1 MTDKFLNAGGVAG
14 NISNGTISI
23 YGSKIGAKNLD
34 PSRSIKTDSQ
44 GRLQTVNLDIDD
56 INTLQSQLNSK
67 IGNPYLG
74 TLNVTDVET
83 NEYFSLNDELDNI
96 QYISK
101 SLGLTTIS
109 SNILT
114 NDVAC
119 SSVLNQISSTRI
131 DMTSPTS
138 IDIQAT
144 NFTFNGQPIGGISN
158 PLTSDLVG
166 DGFEIQNIG
175 KITINQTVPFVD
187 VLEINGKFKH
197 TQPSTVVYNMN
208 SDRVG
213 GVGDGSLIGVI
224 NFNCFDNTDT
234 SRLVARISTRS
245 LGAQTATNR
254 GCDYIIRS
262 TLSNEINT
270 EERLKISGDGITYI
284 TGGLDITDDLNMNN
298 NNIVDIG
305 LANYNLESSLLDLTT
320 RTQNIE
326 AIAGFTEILG
336 GVNQKLGASDSFN
349 ISDDG
354 SPFALLKF
362 NVSNTNI
369 LSQIKH
375 IFSVGLEPALNGI
388 GSIGTALKRFAGI
401 WTDTINGLTPIGGV
415 YMATSNSAI
424 ISATIIEKSLIDFP
438 TFEGSLIVPANT
450 FQISSYHFNVAG
462 EISTNN
468 GDTLTLR
475 LKNSGILSSIIVDL
489 TGSSNEYFELEGDFS
504 IEAIGGLGVARI
516 SSNFDFTY
524 SDTISSLRG
533 KRVCVVNST
542 TFDTTI
548 SNTLDLTAQWSST
561 NANNSIQSF
570 QAVLTKTY

>member
-1 MTDKFLNAGGVAG
+1 MTDKFLIAGGVAG

-44 GRLQTVNLDIDD
+44 GRLQTVNLDIAD

-67 IGNPYLG
+67 IGNPFLG
-74 TLNVTDVET
+74 TLNVTDLET

-109 SNILT
+109 SNILS

-144 NFTFNGQPIGGISN
+144 NFTFNGEPIGGISN
-158 PLTSDLVG
+158 PLTSNLVG

-187 VLEINGKFKH
+187 VLEINGKFK
-197 TQPSTVVYNMN
+197 QSSPNTVVYNMY
-208 SDRVG
+208 SERVG
-213 GVGDGSLIGVI
+213 GVGAGSIIGML
-224 NFNCFDNTDT
+224 NFNAYDNTNT
-234 SRLVARISTRS
+234 SNLVSRISCNS
-245 LGAQTATNR
+245 LGTQTTTNK
-254 GCDYIIRS
+254 GCDYIISS
-262 TLSNEINT
+262 TLSNQTVIG
-270 EERLKISGDGITYI
+270 ERLKISGDGTTYI

-305 LANYNLESSLLDLTT
+305 LANYNLETSLLDLTT
-320 RTQNIE
+320 KTQNI
-326 AIAGFTEILG
+326 AAFAGYTEILG
-336 GVNQKLGASDSFN
+336 GVNQKLGVSDSFN
-349 ISDDG
+349 ISDDS
-354 SPFALLKF
+354 SPFSLLKF
-362 NVSNTNI
+362 NVSNTDI

-375 IFSVGLEPALNGI
+375 VFSNGLETSLNGI
-388 GSIGTALKRFAGI
+388 GSIGTALKKFSGI
-401 WTDTINGLTPIGGV
+401 WVNQINGLSPIGGV
-415 YMATSNSAI
+415 YMATSNSAL
-424 ISATIIEKSLIDFP
+424 ISSTTIEKSLIDSP
-438 TFEGSLIVPANT
+438 TFEGSLTIPAGT

-462 EISTNN
+462 EVSTNN

-475 LKNSGILSSIIVDL
+475 LKNGGEISSIVVDL
-489 TGSSNEYFELEGDFS
+489 TGSSNEYFEFEGDFS

-516 SSNFDFTY
+516 SNNFDFTY
-524 SDTISSLRG
+524 SDTGSSLRG
-533 KRVCVVNST
+533 KRICVVNNT
-542 TFDTTI
+542 TFDTTV